1 MKKTLPEDLRLKL
14 DALPTDPGVYVMKKS
29 DGQIIYVGKAKNLR
43 NRVRSYFREND
54 GDGRRHFKALVRNI
68 ADLDYIITG
77 TEQEALILEATQ
89 IKAHKPRYN
98 ILLKDD
104 KKYPY
109 IRITNELFPRIYATR
124 DIVRDGSRYLGPYS
138 NVRAM
143 HTTLDMLRKV
153 FPVRS
158 CDFHLPKDGVR
169 LCLEYH
175 IKRCEGPCENLI
187 DEAEYKK
194 TIEGAVRFLR
204 GQNSEVI
211 KGLQKQMEDA
221 AEAMRFEKAARFRDQ
236 LKALELM
243 RARQKVVFDDEIDRD
258 VLGLARVDD
267 EACCSVLEVRE
278 GRLLGKKHHF
288 LGGVMESSDEE
299 VFAAFIQQFYLQ
311 NDFVPS
317 QIHLPVQL
325 IDADELASW
334 LSAKAESRVGL
345 ATPQRGAK
353 AQMLEI
359 AERNAAQM
367 LAERSHKREMRRDRV
382 PQSVYALQRDL
393 QLSALPRRIEGID
406 ISTFQGAHSV
416 GSLVCFVDGQAKRSQ
431 YRYFKIKDLEQPDDY
446 AAIYQ
451 VVHRRFHGLN
461 ERGEAFPDL
470 LLIDGGKGQL
480 ASAVGALR
488 ELGIDNQPVLGIA
501 KRFEEVF
508 LPGESQPLILP
519 KTSASLRLL
528 QTLRDEAHRFALK
541 NHRDQRTKSTLTS
554 VLDDIPGIGPKKRN
568 ALLKAFGSV
577 KRIAATPLE
586 EITAIPG
593 FSHKQAG
600 ELLAN
605 LNSSRDDQSETA
617 ASDATQ

>member
-1 MKKTLPEDLRLKL
+1 MKKTLSEDLRLKL
-14 DALPTDPGVYVMKKS
+14 EALPTDPGVYIMKRS

-109 IRITNELFPRIYATR
+109 IRITNEPFPRIYATR

-158 CDFHLPKDGVR
+158 CDFQLPKNGVR

-187 DEAEYKK
+187 DEGEYKR
-194 TIEGAVRFLR
+194 TIDGAVRFLR

-236 LKALELM
+236 LKALESM

-267 EACCSVLEVRE
+267 
-278 GRLLGKKHHF
+278 
-288 LGGVMESSDEE
+288 
-299 VFAAFIQQFYLQ
+299 
-311 NDFVPS
+311 
-317 QIHLPVQL
+317 
-325 IDADELASW
+325 
-334 LSAKAESRVGL
+334 
-345 ATPQRGAK
+345 
-353 AQMLEI
+353 
-359 AERNAAQM
+359 
-367 LAERSHKREMRRDRV
+367 
-382 PQSVYALQRDL
+382 
-393 QLSALPRRIEGID
+393 
-406 ISTFQGAHSV
+406 
-416 GSLVCFVDGQAKRSQ
+416 
-431 YRYFKIKDLEQPDDY
+431 
-446 AAIYQ
+446 
-451 VVHRRFHGLN
+451 
-461 ERGEAFPDL
+461 
-470 LLIDGGKGQL
+470 
-480 ASAVGALR
+480 
-488 ELGIDNQPVLGIA
+488 
-501 KRFEEVF
+501 
-508 LPGESQPLILP
+508 
-519 KTSASLRLL
+519 
-528 QTLRDEAHRFALK
+528 
-541 NHRDQRTKSTLTS
+541 
-554 VLDDIPGIGPKKRN
+554 
-568 ALLKAFGSV
+568 
-577 KRIAATPLE
+577 
-586 EITAIPG
+586 
-593 FSHKQAG
+593 
-600 ELLAN
+600 
-605 LNSSRDDQSETA
+605 
-617 ASDATQ
+617 